1 MIHKIAGKITD
12 YYIKKQT
19 LAEDDREMYV
29 YCFELLVATVFN
41 VTVMAIIGIATKL
54 YLETLLFLVGFM
66 TMRGITGG
74 YHADTHL
81 KCFLTII
88 FIYSVYVTALKLVPS
103 EILFYISIAF
113 TVFFA
118 IIIPIL
124 SPVDTEF
131 KPLTKEEYSQ
141 NKKKCIAAMT
151 VFLIL
156 NILLYLF
163 DKTKAFAICIS
174 YPLFATSVLLILGII
189 KNRKWKNKV
198 SE

>member
-81 KCFLTII
+81 QCF
-88 FIYSVYVTALKLVPS
+88 
-103 EILFYISIAF
+103 
-113 TVFFA
+113 
-118 IIIPIL
+118 
-124 SPVDTEF
+124 
-131 KPLTKEEYSQ
+131 
-141 NKKKCIAAMT
+141 
-151 VFLIL
+151 
-156 NILLYLF
+156 
-163 DKTKAFAICIS
+163 
-174 YPLFATSVLLILGII
+174 
-189 KNRKWKNKV
+189 
-198 SE
+198 